1 MGRVAPW
8 ACADGTDAADELSN
22 AIGDLVQAHLHGY
35 GLGFFNRIGPAVG
48 MLLAFV
54 IYTLQVLW
62 SRWWFT
68 RFAYG
73 PMEWLWRALTYGCWS
88 GDVG

>member
-1 MGRVAPW
+1 MDTGS
-8 ACADGTDAADELSN
+8 DSSN
-22 AIGDLVQAHLHGY
+22 Q
-35 GLGFFNRIGPAVG
+35 IGPAVE

-73 PMEWLWRALTYGCWS
+73 PMEWLWRALTYGR
-88 GDVG
+88 GPTMRVEEPRVGGAVVPSAKR